1 MAHRHVFRADD
12 YLTCSS
18 CFDFRIIDGLPYCR
32 EDRIRY
38 NPCKH
43 GCAGYGAAMLP
54 SDAPEDWTLTVGQ
67 AEQVKRFIADRTP
80 GKVLEMVN
88 GEETLTIRAAQW
100 LRDDSHLAAIWTVP
114 DDDDR
119 CSTVIDVSTIR
130 YNPLT
135 NAFDFAGSM
144 PFSLRLPEECR
155 QDETRTPL
163 RTRQITLEEFA

>member
-18 CFDFRIIDGLPYCR
+18 CFDFRIIDGLPYCC

-43 GCAGYGAAMLP
+43 GCAAYGSGMLP
-54 SDAPEDWTLTVGQ
+54 SDAPEDWTLTVEQ
-67 AEQVKRFIADRTP
+67 AEQVRRFIADRTP
-80 GKVLEMVN
+80 GKVLELVN

-100 LRDDSHLAAIWTVP
+100 LHDDSHLAAIWTVP

-119 CSTVIDVSTIR
+119 YSTVIDVSTIR
-130 YNPLT
+130 YNRLT

-163 RTRQITLEEFA
+163 HTRQITLEEFA